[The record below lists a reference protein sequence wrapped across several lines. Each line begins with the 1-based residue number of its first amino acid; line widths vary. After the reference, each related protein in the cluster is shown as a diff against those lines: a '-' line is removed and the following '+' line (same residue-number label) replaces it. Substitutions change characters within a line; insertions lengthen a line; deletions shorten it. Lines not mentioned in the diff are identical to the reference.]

1 MRNLWPPSYLSKW
14 TGKQNVPKI
23 PPMAKDARGDVALGR
38 RSPLAE
44 TRVVVADKTVIARV
58 GVRTILERAHST
70 AVVAEAASYDQA
82 LQAVEEHGPD
92 VLVIDLDLG
101 DDTTRG
107 LQLCETIHN
116 RYPATKIFCLVRTA
130 SEFVVVDALRRG
142 ATGFY
147 LKDQVT
153 ADELQKATKA
163 IQRGETM
170 LGNGVSSLIAKSLA
184 TGSTPDQLTG
194 RELDVV
200 RLLAKG
206 LANKEIAKSLFI
218 SESTV
223 KFHVHNICLKL
234 GCTKRTQV
242 VHFATSAG
250 LLASSGT

>member
-1 MRNLWPPSYLSKW
+1 MDRLGKSSYYSF
-14 TGKQNVPKI
+14 
-23 PPMAKDARGDVALGR
+23 MANDAREDVALGR
-38 RSPLAE
+38 RSPLAQ

-58 GVRTILERAHST
+58 GIRTILERASST
-70 AVVAEAASYDQA
+70 AVVAEVATYEQA
-82 LQAVEEHGPD
+82 LMAVEEHAPD

-101 DDTTRG
+101 DDTTKG
-107 LQLCETIHN
+107 LQLCETVSAK
-116 RYPATKIFCLVRTA
+116 YSSTKILCLVRSA

-142 ATGFY
+142 AIGFY

-163 IQRGETM
+163 VQRGETM
-170 LGNGVSSLIAKSLA
+170 LGPGVSKLIAKSLGGQA
-184 TGSTPDQLTG
+184 SPDQLSD

-200 RLLAKG
+200 RLLARG
-206 LANKEIAKSLFI
+206 LGNKEIAKSLFI

-223 KFHVHNICLKL
+223 KFHVHNICKKF

-250 LLASSGT
+250 LLSA